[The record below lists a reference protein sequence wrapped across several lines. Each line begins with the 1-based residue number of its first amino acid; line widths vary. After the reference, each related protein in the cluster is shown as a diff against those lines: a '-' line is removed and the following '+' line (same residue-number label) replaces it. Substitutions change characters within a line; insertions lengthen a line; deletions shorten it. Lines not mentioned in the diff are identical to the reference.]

1 MLKGGTQVEISA
13 SMVRELRQMTGA
25 GMMDCK
31 KALVEAEGDLEK
43 AKDVLRK
50 KGLNKADKRA
60 GRSMQNGAIVDYVHF
75 NNRVGVMIEI
85 NCETDFVART
95 DEFKE
100 LGRDICK
107 HIAMENPKFINR
119 EQVDPEVLEK
129 EKEIYKA
136 QLAESGK
143 PENVVE
149 KIIEGKIGKF
159 YEENCLM
166 EQKYFL
172 DDSKTIEGMVKEAIA
187 KMGENISVGRFVRFE
202 IEQ

>member
-1 MLKGGTQVEISA
+1 MVISA
-13 SMVRELRQMTGA
+13 KMVKELRDQTGA

-31 KALVEAEGDLEK
+31 RALVETEGDIEK

-50 KGLNKADKRA
+50 KGLSKAGKKS
-60 GRSMQNGAIVDYVHF
+60 GRTTKSGAIVDYIHF
-75 NNRVGVMIEI
+75 NNRVGVMIELS
-85 NCETDFVART
+85 CETDFVART

-107 HIAMENPKFINR
+107 HIAMENPKY
-119 EQVDPEVLEK
+119 VSKDEVSSEVIEK

-143 PENVVE
+143 PEKVLE
-149 KIIEGKIGKF
+149 KIIEGKIKKF
-159 YEENCLM
+159 YSENCLM

-172 DDSKTIEGMVKEAIA
+172 DDSRTIEEMIKEAIS
-187 KMGENISVGRFVRFE
+187 KIGENISVGRFARFE
-202 IEQ
+202 INQ

>member
-1 MLKGGTQVEISA
+1 MEISA
-13 SMVRELRQMTGA
+13 SMVNELRKMTGA

-75 NNRVGVMIEI
+75 NNRVGVMVEI

-107 HIAMENPKFINR
+107 HVAMQNPRFITR
-119 EQVDPEVLEK
+119 DQVDPEVLEK
-129 EKEIYKA
+129 EKEIYRA

-143 PENVVE
+143 PENVIE
-149 KIIEGKIGKF
+149 KILEGKIGKF

-172 DDSKTIEGMVKEAIA
+172 DDSKTIEGMIKEAIA